1 METAWKAPGG
11 LRPAEL
17 QSGFEA
23 YFLAMGVSGLFI
35 PNSQFTPKIPD
46 LPLDT
51 HNRSEG

>member
-1 METAWKAPGG
+1 MDTAQKAPRG
-11 LRPAEL
+11 LRHAEL
-17 QSGFEA
+17 QSGFEG

-51 HNRSEG
+51 HNRSQG